1 MKQKILDYF
10 LWMGLVIIVGI
21 SLMQMLESYVQY
33 RMREQVQY
41 TRELEKTL
49 ATCLTQ
55 GENALKIGD
64 ELAFCGVSMTG
75 IKL

>member
-10 LWMGLVIIVGI
+10 LWIGLVIIVCL
-21 SLMQMLESYVQY
+21 SLASGLEAYVQH
-33 RMREQVQY
+33 RMKEQIQY

-49 ATCLTQ
+49 ANCLTQ
-55 GENALKIGD
+55 GDNPLKIGD

>member
-10 LWMGLVIIVGI
+10 LWIGLVIIVWF
-21 SLMQMLESYVQY
+21 SFAQMLESYVQR
-33 RMREQVQY
+33 RMHEQIQY